1 MRRVG
6 AVAWFTFRELIRS
19 RLLAVWILG
28 IVVLCVLA
36 YLLAYLSYGD
46 PLRIFMDLGL
56 SGLEAAGLMILL
68 LSLAVTYTVE
78 MEQKAIFLQLTKP
91 LTRGEYLLG
100 RVLGF
105 WMVNVLALVG
115 MASFIWGFM
124 IINHGAYPM
133 FWPAVLLLLLQ
144 MFVLTALGLAYQ
156 MIATSMVGTVL
167 FTFFTSTLGHAIPQI
182 RWVLENKPS
191 FLVKN
196 LLKVS
201 YYLLPNLEMFNL
213 KDRLYD
219 PQLSFGPALWSNVL
233 LYAFGYSFAAFLAG
247 WIALEKREFH

>member
-19 RLLAVWILG
+19 RLLTVWVLG
-28 IVVLCVLA
+28 IAILCALA

-56 SGLEAAGLMILL
+56 AGLEAAGLMILL

-105 WMVNVLALVG
+105 WGVNVLALLG
-115 MASFIWGFM
+115 MSAFVWGFM
-124 IINHGAYPM
+124 LYHRGFYPM
-133 FWPAVLLLLLQ
+133 FWPAVILVSLQ
-144 MFVLTALGLAYQ
+144 MFVLTTLGLAYQ

-167 FTFFTSTLGHAIPQI
+167 FTFFTATLGHAIPQI
-182 RWVLENKPS
+182 RWILENKPT
-191 FLVKN
+191 FVIKTTLTI
-196 LLKVS
+196 S

-219 PQLSFGPALWSNVL
+219 PQLAFGPELWREVL
-233 LYAFGYSFAAFLAG
+233 IYAFGYSFAAFLAG